1 MVAILYTVY
10 VGCILDVSV
19 RYMFVFVYCMT
30 RYAERQA
37 AKIIVIQ
44 SKLAILGVTDQD
56 VELDGNRGR
65 DCPEI
70 PAWDVV

>member
-1 MVAILYTVY
+1 M
-10 VGCILDVSV
+10 
-19 RYMFVFVYCMT
+19 
-30 RYAERQA
+30 
-37 AKIIVIQ
+37 IQ